1 MALLISALLLRA
13 RMRILA
19 GRLPEAEA
27 DAREAVQL
35 SALLGTPLERR
46 LAMASLLWALTEV
59 GRLDA
64 ADRLLEDTGLGGAVS
79 LATLQEVIFLAQRA
93 RLRLAQHRVG
103 EALADMDA
111 ADRWMSRRG
120 ISRSIPY
127 AAYLLRPEFLLAAG
141 RTEEATAAAREGL
154 ANLPKLPPVYRGL
167 VLRSSGVVVG
177 GDEGIDLLRAAC
189 DGLEASPMPVERARA
204 LLGLGAALRRARH
217 RADARE
223 PLARAMELA
232 HSCGA
237 QPLVE
242 AAREEL
248 VATGARPRRLVR
260 SGIDALTPSELRVAK
275 LAAEGMSNPQIA
287 QQLFVTRRTVE
298 THVAAILRKLDLKG
312 REGIAAALARDAPA
326 PPTPAPDAPTAI
338 VTVLFTDLVHDATM
352 RGLLAVHGGREVKT
366 LGDGFL
372 SVFDRPASA
381 VACAIAL
388 RDAMQELGLPVRA
401 GLHAGEV
408 EIAVRIAALADAGEV
423 LLSATVRDLGLGTPM
438 QLVPHGRHT
447 LEGVPGEWDILRAG

>member
-1 MALLISALLLRA
+1 
-13 RMRILA
+13 
-19 GRLPEAEA
+19 
-27 DAREAVQL
+27 
-35 SALLGTPLERR
+35 
-46 LAMASLLWALTEV
+46 
-59 GRLDA
+59 
-64 ADRLLEDTGLGGAVS
+64 
-79 LATLQEVIFLAQRA
+79 
-93 RLRLAQHRVG
+93 
-103 EALADMDA
+103 
-111 ADRWMSRRG
+111 
-120 ISRSIPY
+120 
-127 AAYLLRPEFLLAAG
+127 
-141 RTEEATAAAREGL
+141 
-154 ANLPKLPPVYRGL
+154 
-167 VLRSSGVVVG
+167 
-177 GDEGIDLLRAAC
+177 
-189 DGLEASPMPVERARA
+189 MPVEHARA

-237 QPLVE
+237 VPLVE

-287 QQLFVTRRTVE
+287 QQLFVSRRTVE

-312 REGIAAALARDAPA
+312 REGIGAALARDARA
-326 PPTPAPDAPTAI
+326 PPTSAPDVPTAV
-338 VTVLFTDLVHDATM
+338 VTVLFTDIVHDATM
-352 RGLLAVHGGREVKT
+352 RKLLNAHGGREVKT
-366 LGDGFL
+366 LGDGCL

-388 RDAMQELGLPVRA
+388 RDAMQALGLPVRA

-423 LLSATVRDLGLGTPM
+423 LLSTTVRDLGLGTPM

-447 LEGVPGEWDILRAG
+447 LQGVPGEWDILRAG